1 MKRLGIVIGIF
12 VLIAALAYPVF
23 AWGPGWGRG
32 YNMKGKWGGGQGYCW
47 QYDRGYANLNPEQQT
62 KLGELNQKFSNE
74 TATLRN
80 KIWAKSDELNTVLNA
95 PDPDTGKAKALQ
107 REISDLR
114 SQLAEQHLAFEIE
127 RRKIAPNAGSV
138 SRYGKGY
145 GRHMRSYGPGTGYG
159 PNMQG
164 YGPGYGPGTCW
175 N

>member
-1 MKRLGIVIGIF
+1 MKRLGIIIGIF
-12 VLIAALAYPVF
+12 VLIAAIAYPVF

-32 YNMKGKWGGGQGYCW
+32 HHMKGNRGGGQGYCS
-47 QYDRGYANLNPEQQT
+47 QYDRGYASLDPEQQT
-62 KLGELNQKFSNE
+62 KLGELDQKFSNE

-80 KIWAKSDELNTVLNA
+80 KMWEKSGELNTALNA
-95 PDPDTGKAKALQ
+95 PDPDTEKAKALQ
-107 REISDLR
+107 KEISDLR

-127 RRKIAPNAGSV
+127 RRKIAPNAGSAG
-138 SRYGKGY
+138 RYGKGY

-159 PNMQG
+159 RHMRG